1 MSEQFVT
8 TTKHFRKLLAAGYL
22 LIVLLVGGIICTW
35 LGEWRDLE
43 LLERENR
50 EINRFRKE
58 THDAYVGVVE
68 LSLLGESVLEW
79 DDKDVA
85 AYRRQR
91 MTVDSMLCRFKS
103 HYESVRIDSVRHLL
117 EDKEKRLCAIMEAL
131 EQQADINRRIAK
143 QVPVIVQTSRQEEPK
158 KQRRKG
164 FLGLFGKKQEA
175 PPTTTTTMLYTL
187 NRDMIAQQR
196 AQSHRLSEY
205 ADSLASRNAELNRQL
220 QTLIQQMDHKVQADL
235 QEREAEIS
243 AMREKSFLQVG
254 IITGVMLLLLII
266 SYIIIHRYAT
276 RIKQYKRKTT
286 DLIGQLQKSVKQ
298 NESLIASRK
307 KAMHTITHEL
317 RTPLTA
323 IHGYAELMQDNE
335 EEKISGYAD
344 NILQASKRM
353 TDMLNSLLDF
363 FRLDSGKEQANVRPF
378 RLENIAELLQ
388 TEFTQQAEAKDLK
401 LTIECPEGIIL
412 NGDKERIIQIC
423 DNLLGNAVK
432 FTNAGSVSLV
442 ISYDGNRLTLV
453 VEDTGT
459 GMSAEEQQRVFG
471 AFERLS
477 NAATQDG
484 FGLGL
489 SIVKQIVGMLGGTIR
504 LESEKGE
511 GSRFT
516 VELPMNTADIGFEE
530 QTAAESLAHI
540 ERPYSVIVLDDNPMV
555 LSMTKEM
562 YAGIG
567 VHCDTFTTIGDAME
581 AMRQHTYD
589 LMITDMK
596 MPEING
602 YEVLELLRSSSVSN
616 SKEIPIVVATASGS
630 CSEEELLENGFT
642 ACLFK
647 PFSISELVAV
657 SDKCLLTST
666 DKDELPDLSSL
677 LAYGDKRA
685 MLDRLITETEKDMQA
700 VREIMERNDRKA
712 LDEWMH
718 RQRSSWAVIRADKP
732 LWNQYELLHQES
744 ECSEMELRKCVDAML
759 RMGTVIIELAQK
771 ERRSS
776 DESICD

>member
-307 KAMHTITHEL
+307 KAMHT
-317 RTPLTA
+317 
-323 IHGYAELMQDNE
+323 
-335 EEKISGYAD
+335 
-344 NILQASKRM
+344 
-353 TDMLNSLLDF
+353 TDCH
-363 FRLDSGKEQANVRPF
+363 
-378 RLENIAELLQ
+378 
-388 TEFTQQAEAKDLK
+388 TW
-401 LTIECPEGIIL
+401 
-412 NGDKERIIQIC
+412 IC
-423 DNLLGNAVK
+423 GTD
-432 FTNAGSVSLV
+432 AG
-442 ISYDGNRLTLV
+442 
-453 VEDTGT
+453 
-459 GMSAEEQQRVFG
+459 QR
-471 AFERLS
+471 RR
-477 NAATQDG
+477 
-484 FGLGL
+484 
-489 SIVKQIVGMLGGTIR
+489 K
-504 LESEKGE
+504 
-511 GSRFT
+511 
-516 VELPMNTADIGFEE
+516 
-530 QTAAESLAHI
+530 
-540 ERPYSVIVLDDNPMV
+540 
-555 LSMTKEM
+555 
-562 YAGIG
+562 
-567 VHCDTFTTIGDAME
+567 
-581 AMRQHTYD
+581 
-589 LMITDMK
+589 
-596 MPEING
+596 
-602 YEVLELLRSSSVSN
+602 
-616 SKEIPIVVATASGS
+616 
-630 CSEEELLENGFT
+630 
-642 ACLFK
+642 
-647 PFSISELVAV
+647 
-657 SDKCLLTST
+657 
-666 DKDELPDLSSL
+666 
-677 LAYGDKRA
+677 DKRLCGQYPA
-685 MLDRLITETEKDMQA
+685 SLQE
-700 VREIMERNDRKA
+700 NDR
-712 LDEWMH
+712 H
-718 RQRSSWAVIRADKP
+718 
-732 LWNQYELLHQES
+732 
-744 ECSEMELRKCVDAML
+744 
-759 RMGTVIIELAQK
+759 AQLPA
-771 ERRSS
+771 
-776 DESICD
+776 